1 MADRMNKN
9 CYVLGRGSV
18 FRMVDQVTES
28 QNGMS
33 DGEVLSGRPGIVV
46 LSPSLQVL
54 HMNRQAQILIRDMAS
69 TALEVKQLNDRTHV
83 LPPVL
88 IHLAG
93 EIPRVL
99 RRPHERSEKG
109 LLEIRHAANWSD
121 TPVSIRG
128 VGVPNGHEVEHARI
142 VLFLTETSTDPL
154 ENHQSLGDEH

>member
-69 TALEVKQLNDRTHV
+69 TVLEGRFQVPSAT
-83 LPPVL
+83 
-88 IHLAG
+88 G
-93 EIPRVL
+93 E
-99 RRPHERSEKG
+99 
-109 LLEIRHAANWSD
+109 
-121 TPVSIRG
+121 
-128 VGVPNGHEVEHARI
+128 
-142 VLFLTETSTDPL
+142 
-154 ENHQSLGDEH
+154 

>member
-54 HMNRQAQILIRDMAS
+54 HMNRQAQILI
-69 TALEVKQLNDRTHV
+69 Q
-83 LPPVL
+83 
-88 IHLAG
+88 
-93 EIPRVL
+93 
-99 RRPHERSEKG
+99 
-109 LLEIRHAANWSD
+109 RHGFNGS
-121 TPVSIRG
+121 RG
-128 VGVPNGHEVEHARI
+128 
-142 VLFLTETSTDPL
+142 
-154 ENHQSLGDEH
+154 